1 MSQTVSASLI
11 LRMVASD
18 RLQIYTTN
26 ISKKNPKKQSRLIK
40 NQLQKDM
47 LFYHPFPLKRNYEIH
62 LIRINLKLFLYVWI
76 D

>member
-26 ISKKNPKKQSRLIK
+26 ISKKEQSRLIK